1 MKAIQDYFKTIVNL
15 DISSTWIR
23 QQIED
28 FNITFTSGAMHT
40 NVLLNNSV
48 NTTFPL
54 NKLVSIIELII
65 QSDFTQ
71 SMVSTEAEI
80 IR

>member
-1 MKAIQDYFKTIVNL
+1 
-15 DISSTWIR
+15 
-23 QQIED
+23 
-28 FNITFTSGAMHT
+28 MHT

-65 QSDFTQ
+65 KSDFTQ

-80 IR
+80 IK